1 MNVPELF
8 SLQGKFAVVTGA
20 SRGLGAEMAK
30 GLAEAGASL
39 LLCSRK
45 LEACETVAAGI
56 ERLGVKTYARRCDVT
71 SAAEVEGVVDEAKKV
86 GGRIDILINNAGQT
100 WGAKA
105 EDLSLEDWRKVIEVN
120 LTGAFLFAQQ
130 VGKAMIRQGGGK
142 IVNVVSIAG
151 LAGSREIDAISYSAS
166 KGGLIALTRDLA
178 VKWAKYRINVNA
190 IAPGWFPTKMT
201 SWVLEHQREE
211 LLRAIPMGRFGEP
224 DDIKGAL
231 VFLCSEAARFITG
244 HVLVVDGGELAC

>member
-8 SLQGKFAVVTGA
+8 SLKGKFAVVTGA

-45 LEACETVAAGI
+45 LGACEQVAAEI

-105 EDLSLEDWRKVIEVN
+105 EELSLEDWRKVIEVN

-231 VFLCSEAARFITG
+231 VFLCSEAARFVTG

>member
-8 SLQGKFAVVTGA
+8 SLKGKFAVVTGA
-20 SRGLGAEMAK
+20 SRGLGEEMAR

-45 LEACETVAAGI
+45 LEACEQVAAEI

-71 SAAEVEGVVDEAKKV
+71 SAAEVEGVVDEAKKIS
-86 GGRIDILINNAGQT
+86 GRIDILINNAGQT

-105 EDLSLEDWRKVIEVN
+105 EELSLEDWRKVIEVN

-130 VGKAMIRQGGGK
+130 AGKAMIRQGGGK

-151 LAGSREIDAISYSAS
+151 LAGSREIDAVSYSAS

-190 IAPGWFPTKMT
+190 IAPGWFPTRMT
-201 SWVLEHQREE
+201 SWVVEHKREE
-211 LLRAIPMGRFGEP
+211 LLGAIPMGRFGEP

-231 VFLCSEAARFITG
+231 VFLCSEAARFVTG